1 MGLQVKQLE
10 LTAEE
15 KKTVAEKLLT
25 MINDE
30 IDVTGPLFDA
40 YSNDDYYRAVIKDI
54 KEQAIK
60 NKLVQFLHNSNLT
73 LMTINLVFRRSALSA
88 NQLGDIF
95 VGTTVTVNE
104 HGVDFGHTMM
114 SINVPMDSL
123 EANGIYKA
131 PEPTGT
137 YGYISIIDLL
147 QAVEVPEEE
156 VEQQPEE
163 ENKEKETET
172 KE

>member
-1 MGLQVKQLE
+1 MALQVKQLE
-10 LTAEE
+10 LTTEE
-15 KKTVAEKLLT
+15 KKRVAEKLLT

-30 IDVTGPLFDA
+30 VEITGPLFDV
-40 YSNDDYYRAVIKDI
+40 YSTDHYYRAVIKDI
-54 KEQAIK
+54 REQAIK

-73 LMTINLVFRRSALSA
+73 IMSINLVFRRSALAA

-104 HGVDFGHTMM
+104 HGADFGHTMM
-114 SINVPMDSL
+114 TINVPMDSL

-131 PEPTGT
+131 PEATGT

-147 QAVEVPEEE
+147 QAVDVPEEE
-156 VEQQPEE
+156 VKQQPEE
-163 ENKEKETET
+163 NKEEETET